1 MDGSPIALVNAR
13 LSGVEQAPAPL
24 GTYILTRH
32 LILLEAE
39 REEFRARV
47 PVALVVPPIL
57 QLPHEPPRFE
67 WKVPPPP
74 IETLTH
80 QVLPFFVCASQ
91 EDSGK
96 QTEALANLVWTG
108 SGWRTH
114 FPRQLASPAGVQ
126 TSEPLPAGAVVQ
138 LHSHA
143 RMKPFWSST
152 DNADEQGFLIYGVVG
167 RIGSTAPQLLLRVG
181 INGHWLPLRWNDV
194 FRS

>member
-24 GTYILTRH
+24 GTYILARH

-57 QLPHEPPRFE
+57 QLPDEPPGFG

-74 IETLTH
+74 IEMLTH
-80 QVLPFFVCASQ
+80 QVLPFFVCARQ

-96 QTEALANLVWTG
+96 QTEALANLVWSG
-108 SGWRTH
+108 SSWSTH
-114 FPRQLASPAGVQ
+114 FPRQLAGPAGVQ

-143 RMKPFWSST
+143 QMKPFWSST

-167 RIGSTAPQLLLRVG
+167 RIGAPAPQLLLRVG

>member
-13 LSGVEQAPAPL
+13 LSGVEQAPAAL

-47 PVALVVPPIL
+47 PVALIAPPIL
-57 QLPHEPPRFE
+57 RLPHEPPGFA

-91 EDSGK
+91 EDSGQ

-108 SGWRTH
+108 SSWRTH

-143 RMKPFWSST
+143 RTKPFWSST

-167 RIGSTAPQLLLRVG
+167 CIGATAPRLLLRVG
-181 INGHWLPLRWNDV
+181 INGHWFPLRWNDV